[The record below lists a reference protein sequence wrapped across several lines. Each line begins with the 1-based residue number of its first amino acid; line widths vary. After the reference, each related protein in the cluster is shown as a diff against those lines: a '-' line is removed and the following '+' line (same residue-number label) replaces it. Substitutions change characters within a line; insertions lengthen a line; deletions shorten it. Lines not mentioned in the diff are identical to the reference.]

1 MLIAI
6 DHGNYAIKT
15 PRFSFVS
22 GLAEHTVRPP
32 MSEEILEYG
41 GKFWTLT
48 TRRLPYMRD
57 KTQDDRYFIL
67 TLFAIARELERK
79 GQYEYLHA
87 HPALQNPECKIEL
100 TATHSY
106 PPEAIAQLVREMV
119 GEQLAQAGGTAPRET
134 PSSPQPGPDVTEM
147 LDNLD
152 MFL

>member
-1 MLIAI
+1 MRKN
-6 DHGNYAIKT
+6 GKY
-15 PRFSFVS
+15 RFTLQFP
-22 GLAEHTVRPP
+22 AETD
-32 MSEEILEYG
+32 EQIQAGEL
-41 GKFWTLT
+41 
-48 TRRLPYMRD
+48 
-57 KTQDDRYFIL
+57 
-67 TLFAIARELERK
+67 LERLGNRK
-79 GQYEYLHA
+79 SAVLVAALYEYLQA

-100 TATHSY
+100 RATHSY